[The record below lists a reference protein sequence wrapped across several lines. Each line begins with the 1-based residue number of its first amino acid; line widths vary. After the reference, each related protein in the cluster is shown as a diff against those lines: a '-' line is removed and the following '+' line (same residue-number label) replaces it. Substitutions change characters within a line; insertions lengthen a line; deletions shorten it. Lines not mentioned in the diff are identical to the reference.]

1 MWVAVPRQKEI
12 HCPTKHVNSDHWS
25 LQIFMTLRKSWTTSH
40 SPTIGVWDA
49 AVLARFTPCWRS
61 IRYQGISRLLFHV
74 AQREV
79 SLNVFIDSHTHHSQL
94 LKFVKPFR
102 SVGFAALPILA
113 LRRTGSVCCQLSTS
127 CVESKLQSSAVKLFA
142 VTLSRISWKFVEHST
157 PSIESWVWLSEVHSR
172 QCWGVD
178 GSVLEGDNVGLEYKR
193 QCHENDKKLEYNKE
207 YRKRMVEC
215 SVCKVML
222 RKCKMNRHEQTKTHL
237 HNLNNP
243 DNPKLKYKQQ
253 HEQTHK
259 QEQEQE
265 KKEQQRRQ
273 HKQTIAY
280 LNETFPS

>member
-1 MWVAVPRQKEI
+1 M
-12 HCPTKHVNSDHWS
+12 
-25 LQIFMTLRKSWTTSH
+25 
-40 SPTIGVWDA
+40 
-49 AVLARFTPCWRS
+49 
-61 IRYQGISRLLFHV
+61 
-74 AQREV
+74 
-79 SLNVFIDSHTHHSQL
+79 
-94 LKFVKPFR
+94 
-102 SVGFAALPILA
+102 
-113 LRRTGSVCCQLSTS
+113 
-127 CVESKLQSSAVKLFA
+127 
-142 VTLSRISWKFVEHST
+142 
-157 PSIESWVWLSEVHSR
+157 WLSEVHSR

-193 QCHENDKKLEYNKE
+193 QSHENDKKLEYDKE
-207 YRKRMVEC
+207 YGKRMVEC

-222 RKCKMNRHEQTKTHL
+222 RKCKMNRHEQTKTHQ

-243 DNPKLKYKQQ
+243 DNPELTYKQQ